1 MVEVQT
7 GITLDA
13 APGAVWKVLADAAAY
28 PEWNTMITSLDGE
41 LREGCPIRIRVRLRF
56 LPAIRLPFV
65 VTAVHPEKRL
75 CWVLTFPAGLLRVE
89 HCFCI
94 SGDRTGGVRFDN
106 IERFSGIIGVLAGSV
121 MRRMFRSD
129 YERMNKA
136 ITQRVH
142 MEASKRESLENS
154 GQLRK
159 TR

>member
-13 APGAVWKVLADAAAY
+13 APGAVWQVLADAAAY
-28 PEWNTMITSLDGE
+28 PEWNTMITSVDGE
-41 LREGCPIRIRVRLRF
+41 LREGCHIRIRVRLRF
-56 LPAIRLPFV
+56 LPAIRLPFI
-65 VTAVHPEKRL
+65 VTAVYPEKRL
-75 CWVLTFPAGLLRVE
+75 CWVMTLFADLLRVE
-89 HCFCI
+89 HCFYI
-94 SGDRTGGVRFDN
+94 SRERTGGVKFVN

-142 MEASKRESLENS
+142 MVASKRELLVKPDE
-154 GQLRK
+154 
-159 TR
+159 